1 MARRVITLLG
11 DPIVTEDGEATEAI
25 KPGHLIQGVTAIAL
39 LASGGEQP
47 VRVALE
53 RDELGKGIDD
63 VVGSGTAT
71 ATSVYASGDTVK
83 VGAFGGGMRW
93 YGWLGS
99 GESVSAGALLESNAD
114 GTLKAGTTNPIA
126 MALET
131 VDASAADTRI
141 RAEVMV

>member
-11 DPIVTEDGEATEAI
+11 DPIVTEDGNATEQI
-25 KPGHLIQGVTAIAL
+25 EPGHLIEGVTSIAKMTGTG
-39 LASGGEQP
+39 AQP

-53 RDELGKGIDD
+53 RDELGKGIDA
-63 VVGSGTAT
+63 VVGSGSASAT
-71 ATSVYASGDTVK
+71 AYYASGDTVK
-83 VGAFGGGMRW
+83 VGAFSGGHRW
-93 YGWLGS
+93 YGFLGS
-99 GESVSAGALLESNAD
+99 GESVAAAALLESNGD
-114 GTLKAGTTNPIA
+114 GTLKAGTTDPIA